1 MKNSKQIFRGLIA
14 ALTVS
19 GLALGSVQA
28 REPFTPAELKK
39 QQDARYKVSEE
50 GYNLWHGSK
59 PTMQVNGLAC
69 GNCHPDAAASNPQ
82 TFPKFIPA
90 FNRVASFAEMVNW
103 CIENPQGGKALD
115 IQGPEMNA
123 MAAYAFELH
132 RGRVVEP
139 GLATRQTAPVVV
151 EYGKGFPSKPSMIGQ
166 DTKY

>member
-1 MKNSKQIFRGLIA
+1 MKNSNHFFRSLIA
-14 ALTVS
+14 VVAVS

-28 REPFTPAELKK
+28 REPYTPAELKK
-39 QQDARYKVSEE
+39 QQDARYQASEL

-59 PTMQVNGLAC
+59 PTMQSNGLAC

-103 CIENPQGGKALD
+103 CVENPQAGKALD

-139 GLATRQTAPVVV
+139 GLAARQTSPVVV